1 ISMGTYGAAYYG
13 ADFSPRA
20 IILCKP
26 LANLGTIAKRGRL
39 QLPEVFPM
47 ALDILHHHT
56 GGKDLENVMELDNR
70 YWEKIKRADLSHTIF
85 GLAYM

>member
-1 ISMGTYGAAYYG
+1 
-13 ADFSPRA
+13 
-20 IILCKP
+20 
-26 LANLGTIAKRGRL
+26 
-39 QLPEVFPM
+39 M

-85 GLAYM
+85 GLAYMKGRRL